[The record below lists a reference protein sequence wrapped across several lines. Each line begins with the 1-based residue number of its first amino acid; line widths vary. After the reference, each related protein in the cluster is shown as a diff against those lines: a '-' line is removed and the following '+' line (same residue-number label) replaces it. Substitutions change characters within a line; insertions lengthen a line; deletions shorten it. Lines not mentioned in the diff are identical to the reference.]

1 MSDILERIYNIY
13 YLYNKKAGDSNHDRK
28 WKKAVIPTI
37 TGNEKRKLE
46 SKL

>member
-1 MSDILERIYNIY
+1 MSGILERIYNIY
-13 YLYNKKAGDSNHDRK
+13 YLYNKKA
-28 WKKAVIPTI
+28 VIPTM